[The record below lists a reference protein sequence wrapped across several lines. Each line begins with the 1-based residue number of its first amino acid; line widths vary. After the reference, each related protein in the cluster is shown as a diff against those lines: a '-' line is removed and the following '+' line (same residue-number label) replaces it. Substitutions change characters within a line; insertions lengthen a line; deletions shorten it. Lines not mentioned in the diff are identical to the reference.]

1 MGPTLTLTPNPDPSQ
16 ITSEWS
22 MDLRMVADEG
32 EYLAQARAERNPTT
46 YHPITRSPDHPNPNP
61 NPSPNPNQA
70 CLGGDAGLSRCL
82 AACGERNSGNSSMA
96 TAGSPSP

>member
-32 EYLAQARAERNPTT
+32 EYLAQARAVRNPTT
-46 YHPITRSPDHPNPNP
+46 LSPEPEPEP
-61 NPSPNPNQA
+61 
-70 CLGGDAGLSRCL
+70 
-82 AACGERNSGNSSMA
+82 
-96 TAGSPSP
+96 

>member
-32 EYLAQARAERNPTT
+32 EYLAQARAKPNPTT
-46 YHPITRSPDHPNPNP
+46 LSAYHPITLSPKPEPEP
-61 NPSPNPNQA
+61 EP
-70 CLGGDAGLSRCL
+70 
-82 AACGERNSGNSSMA
+82 
-96 TAGSPSP
+96 